1 MTTKPNPHPSISLL
15 IVEDCNHTLKSYST
29 ILSMLCPEVTIH
41 IACNGTT
48 GLEVFKAHQPEIV
61 ITDYNMPELDGWQMA
76 DKIRAIKLDTK
87 IIVITGDKEKLEQKD
102 LVGKKV
108 TIDHLIQKPIDFQ
121 LLVDAIQ
128 QCLDEITLKG
138 S

>member
-1 MTTKPNPHPSISLL
+1 MATQPNPHPSISLL
-15 IVEDCNHTLKSYST
+15 IVEDCNFTLKSYST
-29 ILSMLCPEVTIH
+29 ILSMLCPEVTIYN
-41 IACNGTT
+41 ACNGTT

-61 ITDYNMPELDGWQMA
+61 ITDYNMPELDGLQMA

-128 QCLDEITLKG
+128 QCLDEIALKG